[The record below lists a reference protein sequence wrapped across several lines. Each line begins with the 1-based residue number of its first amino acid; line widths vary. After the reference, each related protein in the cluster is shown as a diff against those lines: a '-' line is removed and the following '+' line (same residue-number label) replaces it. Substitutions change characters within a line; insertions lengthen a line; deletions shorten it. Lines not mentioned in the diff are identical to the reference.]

1 MDETI
6 FLKECYILGT
16 NHYDALGCWGELK
29 IGVSLDLKYEE
40 GKIYLYHSQYKIGY
54 LSDEDAMGLIPY
66 MKADQADIYNSCISY
81 QDKEG
86 RADENTRLKVVIRI
100 KNKKNKKNNKKNNIK
115 NIKNNI
121 KNKKNN
127 IKNKK
132 NKKGKRKNN
141 EREMASEMTER

>member
-1 MDETI
+1 MGETI

-16 NHYDALGCWGELK
+16 NHYDALGCWKKLK
-29 IGVSLDLKYEE
+29 IGVSLNLKYEE
-40 GKIYLYHSQYKIGY
+40 GKIYLYHSQDKIGY

-100 KNKKNKKNNKKNNIK
+100 N
-115 NIKNNI
+115 
-121 KNKKNN
+121 
-127 IKNKK
+127 
-132 NKKGKRKNN
+132 KRKNK
-141 EREMASEMTER
+141 EREMASKMMV

>member
-16 NHYDALGCWGELK
+16 NHYDALDCWEELK

-40 GKIYLYHSQYKIGY
+40 GKIYLYHSQYKNKIGY
-54 LSDEDAMGLIPY
+54 LSEVDAMGLIPY

-100 KNKKNKKNNKKNNIK
+100 N
-115 NIKNNI
+115 
-121 KNKKNN
+121 
-127 IKNKK
+127 
-132 NKKGKRKNN
+132 KRKNK
-141 EREMASEMTER
+141 EREMASKMMV

>member
-16 NHYDALGCWGELK
+16 NHYDALDCWEELK

-66 MKADQADIYNSCISY
+66 MKARIVEIYNTCISY
-81 QDKEG
+81 KDKEG
-86 RADENTRLKVVIRI
+86 KADENTRLKVVIRI
-100 KNKKNKKNNKKNNIK
+100 N
-115 NIKNNI
+115 
-121 KNKKNN
+121 
-127 IKNKK
+127 
-132 NKKGKRKNN
+132 KRKNK
-141 EREMASEMTER
+141 EREMASKMMVW

>member
-16 NHYDALGCWGELK
+16 NHYDALDCWEELK

-40 GKIYLYHSQYKIGY
+40 GKIYLYHSQYKNKIGY
-54 LSDEDAMGLIPY
+54 LSEVDAMGLIPY

-100 KNKKNKKNNKKNNIK
+100 N
-115 NIKNNI
+115 
-121 KNKKNN
+121 
-127 IKNKK
+127 
-132 NKKGKRKNN
+132 KRKNK
-141 EREMASEMTER
+141 EREMASKMMVW